1 MKILLVEKDER
12 PTLSA
17 LQTVLTWEK
26 LKINLG
32 TCEVNYDKAPIHLT
46 PKEYGLL
53 ALFLR
58 NPRRIFNR
66 SALLENVWKADE
78 FPGEQAVTTQ
88 IKGLR
93 QKLKAAG
100 MTVDCLETVYGL
112 GYRLNLEPA
121 NVLERNEEIHRS
133 SSGQQAQAEVEAAIE
148 KVWQKLK
155 ATFSTTFALF
165 DQICLQAIA
174 AHQESAT
181 HPESAMHQASDAMT
195 LDPELLQTATLEAHR
210 LAGNLGTFGLP
221 EGSELA
227 RNIEQLLRSDT
238 LLDQREAQQLCDWVA
253 ALKQVVTQQRNGQ
266 KFQADQSQPQVY
278 QPSPSNTTIQP
289 KDYAVSLAH

>member
-1 MKILLVEKDER
+1 MKILFVEENER
-12 PTLSA
+12 RRLSA

-26 LKINLG
+26 LKIDLD
-32 TCEVNYDKAPIHLT
+32 TCEVIYDKAPIHLT

-53 ALFLR
+53 ALFLK

-78 FPGEQAVTTQ
+78 VPGEQAVTTQ

-100 MTVDCLETVYGL
+100 MTADCLETVYGL
-112 GYRLNLEPA
+112 GYRLNSEPA
-121 NVLERNEEIHRS
+121 KVLEQSAEIHHS
-133 SSGQQAQAEVEAAIE
+133 SSQQQAQAEVEAAIE

-155 ATFSTTFALF
+155 ATFSKTFALF
-165 DQICLQAIA
+165 DQICIQAIA
-174 AHQESAT
+174 S
-181 HPESAMHQASDAMT
+181 HPESAAPYAAGAMT
-195 LDPELLQTATLEAHR
+195 LDSELLQTATLEAHR

-227 RNIEQLLRSDT
+227 RNIEQLLRANT

-266 KFQADQSQPQVY
+266 KFQDYQSQPQVY
-278 QPSPSNTTIQP
+278 QPSSSDATIQP
-289 KDYAVSLAH
+289 KDYAVSVAY

>member
-1 MKILLVEKDER
+1 MKILLVEENEHR
-12 PTLSA
+12 RLSI

-26 LKINLG
+26 LKIDLD
-32 TCEVNYDKAPIHLT
+32 TCEVIYDKTPIYLT

-66 SALLENVWKADE
+66 SALLQSVWKADE
-78 FPGEQAVTTQ
+78 LPGEQAVTSQ
-88 IKGLR
+88 IMGLR

-100 MTVDCLETVYGL
+100 MTADCLETVYKL
-112 GYRLNLEPA
+112 GYRLNAEPA
-121 NVLERNEEIHRS
+121 NVLAQNEETYNS
-133 SSGQQAQAEVEAAIE
+133 SLQQQRKEEVEVAIE
-148 KVWQKLK
+148 QVWQKLK
-155 ATFSTTFALF
+155 ATFSKTFALF
-165 DQICLQAIA
+165 DLICIQAIA
-174 AHQESAT
+174 AY
-181 HPESAMHQASDAMT
+181 PESVLHQASSAMT

-227 RNIEQLLRSDT
+227 RNIEQLLRANT
-238 LLDQREAQQLCDWVA
+238 LLDQREVQQLCDWVA

-266 KFQADQSQPQVY
+266 KFQADQSQPKVY
-278 QPSPSNTTIQP
+278 QPSSSSATIQP

>member
-1 MKILLVEKDER
+1 MKILLVEENER
-12 PTLSA
+12 RRLST

-26 LKINLG
+26 LKIDLD
-32 TCEVNYDKAPIHLT
+32 TCEVIYDKAPIRLT

-58 NPRRIFNR
+58 NPRRIFSR
-66 SALLENVWKADE
+66 SALLENVWKAGE
-78 FPGEQAVTTQ
+78 CPGERAVTTQ

-100 MTVDCLETVYGL
+100 ITADCLETVYGL
-112 GYRLNLEPA
+112 GYRLNSEPA
-121 NVLERNEEIHRS
+121 NVLEQSEEIHRPS
-133 SSGQQAQAEVEAAIE
+133 PQQQAQEEVEAAIE
-148 KVWQKLK
+148 NIWQKLK
-155 ATFSTTFALF
+155 QTFSKTFALF
-165 DQICLQAIA
+165 DQICMQAIA
-174 AHQESAT
+174 SHQESAA
-181 HPESAMHQASDAMT
+181 HPESSLHQASGAMT

-227 RNIEQLLRSDT
+227 RNIEQLLRANT

-253 ALKQVVTQQRNGQ
+253 ALKQVVTLQRNGQ

-278 QPSPSNTTIQP
+278 QPSPSTATIQS
-289 KDYAVSLAH
+289 KDYAISLAH